1 MAQEPW
7 NRINVLLP
15 SAVYCVCVPFTPK
28 TDVTV
33 SNLLVENGKVLK
45 LLRHNLLQ
53 TEVRVLYDLL
63 YNLNNSSR
71 GNKTFRVMKQVEQ
84 CINRLKDMKLDVA
97 LQDLYDVCP
106 KKIQRKLSKKVE
118 ECELPSQP
126 MLEWLCLKVLGAAQ
140 LMICTM
146 KRCSKGF
153 VLSRQHMKFEFVIL
167 NMVITS
173 MFSRFWVIF
182 RGILASLCSLYRQL
196 YDLRGKVSDAKPMPF
211 LTDYCLPADVV
222 DFLGPSDASLLPAKH
237 KIQVKAQKGK
247 VEKQK
252 PPIKTNNLGPTRK
265 IREDLG
271 VAVQRELEFDSDI
284 KPIQNIF
291 GNIPKKILPKE
302 KKKDEK
308 KQMLQRQVNQVSTF
322 KDMASCLEELILWC
336 KSKKTNK
343 RERLLTF
350 LRLKCRR
357 LRGLEAAGYKV
368 QKKLKTFKQ
377 EACQAFCGVPGPV
390 RKTCPPAGACRRL
403 GRLRTRVWT
412 LRMQFRSPETRRHVK
427 RKQRQKKCVSLGLLM
442 QDGGLSEMDK
452 ATACTVDSGKHD
464 DIDEIF
470 ACVGL

>member
-1 MAQEPW
+1 MEPW
-7 NRINVLLP
+7 NRINVLFP

-28 TDVTV
+28 TDVIV

-45 LLRHNLLQ
+45 LLRSTLLQ

-106 KKIQRKLSKKVE
+106 NKIQRKLSKKVE

-140 LMICTM
+140 LMSCTM

-153 VLSRQHMKFEFVIL
+153 VLSRQHMNFEFVIL

-182 RGILASLCSLYRQL
+182 RGILASLRSLYRQL
-196 YDLRGKVSDAKPMPF
+196 YDLRGKVSEAKPMPF
-211 LTDYCLPADVV
+211 LTDFCLPADVA
-222 DFLGPSDASLLPAKH
+222 DFLGPSDASLFPAKH

-284 KPIQNIF
+284 KPIQTIF
-291 GNIPKKILPKE
+291 GNIAKKKTLPKE
-302 KKKDEK
+302 KNKAEK
-308 KQMLQRQVNQVSTF
+308 KQMYQRQLKQVLTF
-322 KDMASCLEELILWC
+322 KDMASCLEEMILWC

-368 QKKLKTFKQ
+368 QKKLQTFKQ
-377 EACQAFCGVPGPV
+377 EAYQAFCGVPGPA
-390 RKTCPPAGACRRL
+390 RKTCPPAVACRRR
-403 GRLRTRVWT
+403 GRLRTRLWT
-412 LRMQFRSPETRRHVK
+412 LRMQFRSSEMRRHVK
-427 RKQRQKKCVSLGLLM
+427 RKPRQKKCLSLGLLM

-452 ATACTVDSGKHD
+452 ATACTVDSVKN
-464 DIDEIF
+464 DIDDIF